1 MLGKGKKDVLSYNDV
16 EARQY
21 FLNERNY
28 FSLELPK
35 YFVFQPLLDKISQNI
50 DGKILSSLYVGKNY
64 SDPSNFENVNYTFL
78 NNKDGKYSWRPFQ
91 LIHPLLYVS
100 LVHKITE
107 TNHWKTIVDRFKE
120 FDSNPRIKCYSIPL
134 ESEKNFSNKAISI
147 NQWWQSIEQ

>member
-1 MLGKGKKDVLSYNDV
+1 
-16 EARQY
+16 
-21 FLNERNY
+21 
-28 FSLELPK
+28 
-35 YFVFQPLLDKISQNI
+35 
-50 DGKILSSLYVGKNY
+50 LSSLYVGKNY